1 MRQKIV
7 AGNWKMNNDLNQS
20 IQLISDINKA
30 DFSDKIKVIVFP
42 SFISIHSVAEKIDT
56 NKNISCGAQNVH
68 PKPNGAFT
76 GEVSTS
82 MLKSVG
88 VEYVLVGHSERREI
102 FNETEAF
109 LKEKI
114 DAVLDAELTPIF
126 CCGEPLE
133 IRNINQQNQFVL
145 IQLQKSLFHLL
156 ASEIEKCI
164 IAYEPIWAIGTG
176 LTASSAQAQEM
187 HLFIRN
193 SIADKYG
200 VETANKISILYG
212 GSCKADNA
220 AELFSQPDV
229 DGGLIGGASLKAN
242 EFAAIINS
250 FNLI

>member
-20 IQLISDINKA
+20 IQLISDINIA

-42 SFISIHSVAEKIDT
+42 SFVAIHSVAEKIDT

-76 GEVSTS
+76 GEVSTA

-88 VEYVLVGHSERREI
+88 VEYVLIGHSERREY

-114 DAVLDAELTPIF
+114 DAVLGAELIPIF
-126 CCGEPLE
+126 CCGEPLD
-133 IRNINQQNQFVL
+133 IRNKNQQNEFVL

-229 DGGLIGGASLKAN
+229 DGGLIGGASLKVN